1 MQHYLLFTTIC
12 VAIFLSTAPC
22 SAQPYS
28 IELHGGAFLWLPTA
42 SFSDVSGIPS
52 PQSIKFT
59 GTSAALKPTFGV
71 GTDVY
76 DLDGLVLGVSLGYTP
91 ITMNYMAEERAPI
104 ALQGGGLYIATLR
117 HDIKASFDV
126 VSLRPRIRYKPLSW
140 LAIEGSIPLDVVVN
154 PRYTQVMKFAD
165 PEGLTFVD
173 GQQEQVTGRGAIPN
187 TRRVVPSL
195 AAHVMA
201 ELPMSASKSIMLQPR
216 VGYRQALTQMT
227 QDGAYT
233 LAGMEATLGIRI
245 ELDGLIPDT
254 ISRGTIYRAPDVP
267 PDTMSPGTIY
277 RVPDVPP
284 GTIYRAPD
292 VSRAPDVVD
301 RDTLVELRTG
311 IEREVIELVSVVT
324 DTLAEMYRVRE
335 TYRRL
340 IPKPPSVLRG
350 SLALQFVD
358 DDGMVTD
365 KARLTAT
372 RVVSRRTVPLVPF
385 VVFDSTSTS
394 IPDRYNQL
402 SATAAVQYQ
411 ERSAISADW
420 HWHYHLLNIV
430 GARMRTQRQ
439 STCQLQM
446 YAPSVDTAVGNAQL
460 QAVRSYLVSRFGIKE
475 SRIIIIPSN
484 KGLTDDQG
492 PQGSSTVVISDP
504 TGRLVRPIEG
514 ELQVVEARLP
524 TVRITPDAIS
534 ESGLRTWSVVI
545 TQSGTDKYDVPDST
559 GELRDVT
566 IDLNDVM
573 SADAA
578 MRTPLSFILRLEDTE
593 GTRTQSEPSV
603 LRLTSKA
610 LRPSERS
617 TPLRRTEVLYVG
629 GMAVMQQQVTPSAG
643 QKTIVAPSWAT
654 KGLQHPEMFLYETDA
669 KVFVSKERQP

>member
-52 PQSIKFT
+52 PQSITFT

-154 PRYTQVMKFAD
+154 PRYMQVMKFAD

-173 GQQEQVTGRGAIPN
+173 GQPEQVTGRGAVPN
-187 TRRVVPSL
+187 ARRVIPSL

-216 VGYRQALTQMT
+216 VGYRHALTQMT

-245 ELDGLIPDT
+245 ELDGGPPVRMGTIPPDT
-254 ISRGTIYRAPDVP
+254 MSPDTIYRAPDVP
-267 PDTMSPGTIY
+267 PGTIY
-277 RVPDVPP
+277 RTPDFPP
-284 GTIYRAPD
+284 VI
-292 VSRAPDVVD
+292 D

-324 DTLAEMYRVRE
+324 DTLADIYRVRE

-358 DDGMVTD
+358 DDGTVTD

-402 SATAAVQYQ
+402 SVTAAVQYQ
-411 ERSAISADW
+411 ERSAISPDW

-439 STCQLQM
+439 STCQLQI

-475 SRIIIIPSN
+475 SRIIIIPSS

-492 PQGSSTVVISDP
+492 QQGSSTVVISDP

-514 ELQVVEARLP
+514 ELQMVEARLP
-524 TVRITPDAIS
+524 IVRITPDAIS
-534 ESGLRTWSVVI
+534 ESGLRMWSVAI
-545 TQSGTDKYDVPDST
+545 SQSGTDKYSIPDST

-578 MRTPLSFILRLEDTE
+578 MKTPLSFILRLEDTE

-629 GMAVMQQQVTPSAG
+629 GTAIMQQQGTPLAG
-643 QKTIVAPSWAT
+643 QRTVVAPSWAT
-654 KGLQHPEMFLYETDA
+654 KGLQPPEMFLYETDA
-669 KVFVSKERQP
+669 KVFIREERQP

>member
-1 MQHYLLFTTIC
+1 MQLLLLFTTFC
-12 VAIFLSTAPC
+12 VAIFLSAVLC
-22 SAQPYS
+22 SAQPRS
-28 IELHGGAFLWLPTA
+28 IELHGGTFLWLPTL

-52 PQSIKFT
+52 PQSITFT
-59 GTSAALKPTFGV
+59 GTSAALRPTFAV

-76 DLDGLVLGVSLGYTP
+76 DLDDLVLGVSLGYTP
-91 ITMNYMAEERAPI
+91 ITMNYKAEERAPI

-117 HDIKASFDV
+117 HDIRASLNV
-126 VSLRPRIRYKPLSW
+126 ISVRPRIRYKPLSW
-140 LAIEGSIPLDVVVN
+140 LVIEGSIPLDVVVN
-154 PRYTQVMKFAD
+154 PRYTQVMRFVD

-173 GQQEQVTGRGAIPN
+173 GQPEQVTGRGAIPN
-187 TRRVVPSL
+187 ARRVIPSL

-201 ELPMSASKSIMLQPR
+201 ELPMSASRSVMLQPR
-216 VGYRQALTQMT
+216 LGYRQALTQIT

-233 LAGMEATLGIRI
+233 LAGLEATLGIRI
-245 ELDGLIPDT
+245 ALDGGAP
-254 ISRGTIYRAPDVP
+254 GTMS
-267 PDTMSPGTIY
+267 PDTMY
-277 RVPDVPP
+277 RVPDVPPGTMPPGTMPP

-292 VSRAPDVVD
+292 VIE

-311 IEREVIELVSVVT
+311 IQQEVTELVSIVS
-324 DTLAEMYRVRE
+324 DTLADIYRVRE

-358 DDGMVTD
+358 DDGTVTD

-402 SATAAVQYQ
+402 SATAAAQYQ
-411 ERSAISADW
+411 ERSAISPDG

-430 GARMRTQRQ
+430 GARMRSKRQ

-446 YAPSVDTAVGNAQL
+446 YAPSADTAVGNAQL
-460 QAVRSYLVSRFGIKE
+460 RAVRAYLVSRFGVSE
-475 SRIIIIPSN
+475 SRIVIMPPS
-484 KGLTDDQG
+484 KGLTDDEGQQAG
-492 PQGSSTVVISDP
+492 STVVISDP
-504 TGRLVRPIEG
+504 TGRLVRPVEG
-514 ELQVVEARLP
+514 EAQFVEARLP

-534 ESGLRTWSVVI
+534 ESGLRTWSVAI
-545 TQSGTDKYDVPDST
+545 TQSGTDKYSVPDST

-578 MRTPLSFILRLEDTE
+578 MKTPLSFILRLEDTE
-593 GTRTQSEPSV
+593 GARTQSEPSV

-617 TPLRRTEVLYVG
+617 TPLRRTEVLYLG
-629 GMAVMQQQVTPSAG
+629 GMSVMQQQVAPSAG
-643 QKTIVAPSWAT
+643 QRTAAAPYWTT
-654 KGLQHPEMFLYETDA
+654 KGLQQQEMFLYEKDA
-669 KVFVSKERQP
+669 KVFIQEERQP